1 MAPINPVFSYTSSN
15 TQGEMLQLGD
25 YFAHFPEESFSP
37 STDAANDDEIIG
49 VLELSADGNSI
60 ELEIDEDMDDDTLQ
74 QMLDNISEL
83 LGTEWQF
90 DEHAENPEISASEE
104 VEGEDDV
111 ERQMRQ
117 ELNEIYLAF
126 EEEDDDMPEL
136 ISGSDDEDDSDYDEE
151 EDDALNEAQYI
162 SLSDFSDDE
171 EEEYCEGDYND
182 EEIRNEPH
190 APLHDEEDEE
200 TESEDDDYFRNMP
213 VYGSERRYFLNNP
226 TTRRN
231 TILT

>member
-1 MAPINPVFSYTSSN
+1 MAPINPIVRN
-15 TQGEMLQLGD
+15 EEMVQLGD
-25 YFAHFPEESFSP
+25 YFAHLPEESFSL

-49 VLELSADGNSI
+49 VLEFSADGNTI
-60 ELEIDEDMDDDTLQ
+60 ELEIDEDMDDDTLH
-74 QMLDNISEL
+74 QMIDNISEL
-83 LGTEWQF
+83 LGTELQV
-90 DEHAENPEISASEE
+90 DEHAENPEISVSE
-104 VEGEDDV
+104 EDDV
-111 ERQMRQ
+111 DRQMRQ

-126 EEEDDDMPEL
+126 EEEEDDMPEL

-151 EDDALNEAQYI
+151 EDDALNEGQYI

-226 TTRRN
+226 APRRN
-231 TILT
+231 IILT

>member
-1 MAPINPVFSYTSSN
+1 MAPVFSYSSSN
-15 TQGEMLQLGD
+15 TQEEMVQLGD
-25 YFAHFPEESFSP
+25 YFAHLPEESFSQ
-37 STDAANDDEIIG
+37 STDAATDDEIIG
-49 VLELSADGNSI
+49 VLELSVDGNTI
-60 ELEIDEDMDDDTLQ
+60 ELEIDEDMDEETLQ

-104 VEGEDDV
+104 EDDV
-111 ERQMRQ
+111 DEQMRQ

-136 ISGSDDEDDSDYDEE
+136 ISGSDDEDDSDYDEDE
-151 EDDALNEAQYI
+151 EYVLNEAQYI
-162 SLSDFSDDE
+162 SLSDFSDDDD
-171 EEEYCEGDYND
+171 EEYCEGDYND

>member
-1 MAPINPVFSYTSSN
+1 MAPINPIVRN
-15 TQGEMLQLGD
+15 EEMVQLGD
-25 YFAHFPEESFSP
+25 YFAHLPEESFSL

-49 VLELSADGNSI
+49 VLEFSADGNTI
-60 ELEIDEDMDDDTLQ
+60 ELEVDEDMDEDTFQ

-83 LGTEWQF
+83 LGNEWQF
-90 DEHAENPEISASEE
+90 DEHAENPEISVSEE
-104 VEGEDDV
+104 VEEEEDDV
-111 ERQMRQ
+111 DRQMRQ

-126 EEEDDDMPEL
+126 EEEEEDDMPEL

-151 EDDALNEAQYI
+151 EDDALNEGQYI

-200 TESEDDDYFRNMP
+200 TETESEDDDYFRNMP

-226 TTRRN
+226 APRRN
-231 TILT
+231 IILT

>member
-1 MAPINPVFSYTSSN
+1 MAPINPIVRN
-15 TQGEMLQLGD
+15 EEMVQLGD
-25 YFAHFPEESFSP
+25 YFAHLPEESFSL

-49 VLELSADGNSI
+49 VLEFSADGNTI
-60 ELEIDEDMDDDTLQ
+60 ELEIDEDMDDDTLH
-74 QMLDNISEL
+74 QMIDNISEL
-83 LGTEWQF
+83 LGTELQV
-90 DEHAENPEISASEE
+90 DEHAENPEISVSEE
-104 VEGEDDV
+104 VEEEEDDV
-111 ERQMRQ
+111 DRQMRQ

-126 EEEDDDMPEL
+126 EEEEDDMPEL

-151 EDDALNEAQYI
+151 EDDALNEGQYI

-226 TTRRN
+226 APRRN
-231 TILT
+231 IILT